1 MATAMRFA
9 GSELYIPSST
19 LPATKAITAISKAT
33 PGVFTAVAHGY
44 NNGDIVYIDGVV
56 GMTEVNGIWGVVTA
70 KATDTFQL
78 TVGLGVLSTSS
89 YTTYSSGGTAQGYTM
104 ARMCEAKSINS
115 QGGSVEQIDTTGMCD
130 SSKTYEARLSDTG
143 SFSVSANKL
152 AQGAV
157 QISLRTNEI
166 NGTKFPVKIVFPN
179 SATNGSVMV
188 PVFVQSANWQG
199 AVGQAWAADFS
210 FKKCAGE
217 TYFL

>member
-19 LPATKAITAISKAT
+19 LPSTKAITAISKAS
-33 PGVFTAVAHGY
+33 PGVFTSTAHGFS
-44 NNGDIVYIDGVV
+44 NGDIVYIDGVV

-78 TVGLGVLSTSS
+78 TVGLSVLSTAS
-89 YTTYSSGGTAQGYTM
+89 YTTYGSGGTAQGYTM
-104 ARMCEAKSINS
+104 SRMCEAKSINS

-130 SSKTYEARLSDTG
+130 LAKTYEAGLTDTG
-143 SFSVSANKL
+143 SFSVSGNKL
-152 AQGAV
+152 SQGAV
-157 QISLRTNEI
+157 QISLRTFQT
-166 NGTKFPVKIVFPN
+166 NGTKFPVKIVFPT
-179 SATNGSVMV
+179 SATNGGVMV

-210 FKKCAGE
+210 FKKCAEE
-217 TYFL
+217 TYYV

>member
-130 SSKTYEARLSDTG
+130 SSKTYEAGLSDTG

-188 PVFVQSANWQG
+188 PVFVQ
-199 AVGQAWAADFS
+199 
-210 FKKCAGE
+210 
-217 TYFL
+217 

>member
-19 LPATKAITAISKAT
+19 LPSTKTITGISKAS
-33 PGVFTAVAHGY
+33 PGVFTSVAHGY
-44 NNGDIVYIDGVV
+44 NNGDVVYIDGVV

-78 TVGLGVLSTSS
+78 TVGLSVLSTAS
-89 YTTYSSGGTAQGYTM
+89 YTTYGSGGTAQGYTM
-104 ARMCEAKSINS
+104 SRMCEAKSINS

-130 SSKTYEARLSDTG
+130 TAKTYEAGLADTG
-143 SFSVSANKL
+143 SFSVSGNKL
-152 AQGAV
+152 SQGAV
-157 QISLRTNEI
+157 QISLRTFQT
-166 NGTKFPVKIVFPN
+166 NGTKFPVKIVFPT
-179 SATNGSVMV
+179 SATNGGVMV

-210 FKKCAGE
+210 FKKCAEE